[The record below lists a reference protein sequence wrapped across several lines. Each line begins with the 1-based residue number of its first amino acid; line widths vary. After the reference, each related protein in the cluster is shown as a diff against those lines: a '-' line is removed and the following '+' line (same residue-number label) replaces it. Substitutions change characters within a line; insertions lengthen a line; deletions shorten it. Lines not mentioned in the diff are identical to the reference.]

1 MRLVR
6 VAVGASGLVV
16 VDLRRRQGG
25 RGAYLHRRRS
35 CWESFVRGRPYVRSL
50 RRAVS
55 RSERLAL
62 VAALR
67 EMSEQAVHVGGDIGD
82 PMAHAGIT
90 GDA

>member
-1 MRLVR
+1 L
-6 VAVGASGLVV
+6 GTSGVV
-16 VDLRRRQGG
+16 VLDLRRRHGG
-25 RGAYLHRRRS
+25 RGAYLHRRGS

-50 RRAVS
+50 RRAVA
-55 RSERLAL
+55 RIERIAV

-67 EMSEQAVHVGGDIGD
+67 EMSGQAVHDEGYPKG